1 METVHLYMLGTRPLR
16 VGRADVSLHAHN
28 RYSIQATFWGAH
40 RFTWLPISHL
50 AVILHTQAAG
60 AFLPGSLAAAAR

>member
-1 METVHLYMLGTRPLR
+1 METIHLYMLDT
-16 VGRADVSLHAHN
+16 LHSGWGGLMSAPTH